1 MPTVYVNDKPVEIGV
16 KRLNCVQAAEL
27 AGVFVP
33 HYCWHEALSVV
44 ASCRMCLVEVG
55 DLKDG
60 KVTMQPKVVPG
71 CQTPVKDGTVIITGE
86 YDKRDRALPVLPYD
100 PNYTKAAAPGE
111 RAKKSQA
118 DTLEGLLLNHPLDCP
133 VCDKAG
139 ECKLQDFS
147 FKYGRSES
155 RMVDVKNAPP
165 NKPHLSSK
173 ITLFT
178 DRCILCTRCVRFTR
192 EISGTSELQVVGR
205 GHHEEIDVFPGRPL
219 ENKLA
224 GNVVDLCPVGA
235 LGSKDFLYKQR
246 VWYLKTTDG
255 VCNRCS
261 TGCSTYNDTNK
272 DIVYRVRARH
282 NPEAQGH
289 FICDEGRYGYHH
301 ANSGERFVRPVAKV
315 EGKFKPVP
323 WSALLP
329 QIKQEFADA
338 AKASPKGV
346 VAVLSPFLTAEEAFL
361 FGSYFKSLAPDVR
374 LALGPVPVVGE
385 DDKYPKNVRGE
396 SVEPVKF
403 TIRAEKAPNRRGVEE
418 VLKQLQ
424 GAVIPFATVAGESL
438 AAMWFCGG
446 YPDKSHL
453 DALVPT
459 GWKVPAL
466 LVAQDLLPTVV
477 TASAKYILPA
487 TTGFEKDGTFVNHA
501 NYVQTFPRAA
511 KPPVEARTELQLA
524 FDLLGRR
531 GLVQP
536 DAVRKELAKAVPF
549 FGALA
554 PETRLALEVAG
565 ERGA

>member
-1 MPTVYVNDKPVEIGV
+1 MPTVYVNDKPVEIGT

-60 KVTMQPKVVPG
+60 KVTMQPKVLPG
-71 CQTPVKDGTVIITGE
+71 CQTPVKDGTVIVTGE
-86 YDKRDRALPVLPYD
+86 YDKRDKGLPALPYD
-100 PNYTKAAAPGE
+100 PGYTKAAALGD

-118 DTLEGLLLNHPLDCP
+118 DTLEGLLINHPLDCP

-147 FKYGRSES
+147 YKYGRSES
-155 RMVDVKNAPP
+155 RMVDVKNTPA

-178 DRCILCTRCVRFTR
+178 DRCIMCTRCVRFTR
-192 EISGTSELQVVGR
+192 EISGTAELQVVGR

-261 TGCSTYNDTNK
+261 TGCSTYVDANK
-272 DIVYRVRARH
+272 DIVYRVRART
-282 NPEAQGH
+282 NPQAQGH

-301 ANSGERFVRPVAKV
+301 ANSGERFIRPVAKV
-315 EGKFKPVP
+315 DGKFKPVA
-323 WSALLP
+323 WSSLVPEL
-329 QIKQEFADA
+329 KQAFAA
-338 AKASPKGV
+338 AAQTNAAGV
-346 VAVLSPFLTAEEAFL
+346 VAVLSPFLTVEEAFL
-361 FGSYFKSLAPDVR
+361 LGTYFKSLSPNVR
-374 LALGPVPVVGE
+374 LVLGPVPVVGA
-385 DDKYPKNVRGE
+385 DDTYPKNVRGE
-396 SVEPVKF
+396 PVEPVKF
-403 TIRAEKAPNRRGVEE
+403 TIRAEKAPNRLGVEE

-424 GAVIPFATVAGESL
+424 GAVIPFATVAKESV
-438 AAMWFCGG
+438 AAMWFSGG
-446 YPDKSHL
+446 YPDKSQL
-453 DALVPT
+453 DAIVPT
-459 GWKVPAL
+459 DWKAPAL
-466 LVAQDLLPTVV
+466 LVAQDILPTVV
-477 TASAKYILPA
+477 TASAKYILPG

-501 NYVQTFPRAA
+501 NYVQTFGRAA
-511 KPPVEARTELQLA
+511 RPPQETRSELQLA

-536 DAVRKELAKAVPF
+536 DAVRKELARAVPF

-554 PETRLALEVAG
+554 PETRVALETAT
-565 ERGA
+565 A

>member
-1 MPTVYVNDKPVEIGV
+1 MPTVYVNDKPVEIGT
-16 KRLNCVQAAEL
+16 KRLNCVQAAEM

-71 CQTPVKDGTVIITGE
+71 CQTPVKDGTVIVTGE

-100 PNYTKAAAPGE
+100 PGYTKAAAPGE

-118 DTLEGLLLNHPLDCP
+118 DTLEGLLINHPLDCP

-173 ITLFT
+173 IALFT
-178 DRCILCTRCVRFTR
+178 DRCIMCTRCVRFTR
-192 EISGTSELQVVGR
+192 EISGTAELYVEGR
-205 GHHEEIDVFPGRPL
+205 GHHEEINVFPGRPL

-261 TGCSTYNDTNK
+261 TGCSTYVDANK
-272 DIVYRVRARH
+272 DIVYRLRARH
-282 NPEAQGH
+282 NPQAQGH

-301 ANSGERFVRPVAKV
+301 AHSGERFIRPVAKV
-315 EGKFKPVP
+315 DGKFKPVP
-323 WSALLP
+323 WSSLLP
-329 QIKQEFADA
+329 QLKQEFAA
-338 AKASPKGV
+338 AAQGNAKGT

-361 FGSYFKSLAPDVR
+361 FGSYFKSVSPDVR
-374 LALGPVPVVGE
+374 LVIGPVPVVGA
-385 DDKYPKNVRGE
+385 DDTYPKNVKGE
-396 SVEPVKF
+396 PVEPVKF

-418 VLKQLQ
+418 VLGALQ
-424 GAVIPFATVAGESL
+424 GAVIPFSSIAGEAL
-438 AAMWFCGG
+438 GAMWFVGG
-446 YPDKSHL
+446 YPDKGHL

-459 GWKVPAL
+459 DWKAPAL
-466 LVAQDLLPTVV
+466 LIAQDLLPTVV

-487 TTGFEKDGTFVNHA
+487 TTVFEKDGTFVNHA

-511 KPPVEARTELQLA
+511 RPPQETRTELQLA

-536 DAVRKELAKAVPF
+536 EAVRKELAKAVPF

-554 PETRLALEVAG
+554 PETRLALETVTA
-565 ERGA
+565 